1 MHQKV
6 ILVDDRYAAVGTAN
20 MDNRSM
26 RLNFEIT
33 AITTARHFIRS
44 VESMLEHDLDNSRLM
59 IESDYKDRSILF
71 RLCCRAVRLLAPL
84 L

>member
-1 MHQKV
+1 
-6 ILVDDRYAAVGTAN
+6 

-33 AITTARHFIRS
+33 AITTAPHFIRS
-44 VESMLEHDLDNSRLM
+44 VESMLEQDLESSRLM
-59 IESDYKDRSILF
+59 TERDYNDRSILF
-71 RLCCRAVRLLAPL
+71 RLACRAVRLLAPL

>member
-6 ILVDDRYAAVGTAN
+6 VLVDDRYAAVGTAN
-20 MDNRSM
+20 LDNRSM

-33 AITTARHFIRS
+33 AITTSPDFIHS
-44 VESMLEHDLDNSRLM
+44 VDSMLREDLTQCQLM
-59 IESDYKDRSILF
+59 TESDYQERSILF
-71 RLCCRAVRLLAPL
+71 RLSCRAVRLLAPL